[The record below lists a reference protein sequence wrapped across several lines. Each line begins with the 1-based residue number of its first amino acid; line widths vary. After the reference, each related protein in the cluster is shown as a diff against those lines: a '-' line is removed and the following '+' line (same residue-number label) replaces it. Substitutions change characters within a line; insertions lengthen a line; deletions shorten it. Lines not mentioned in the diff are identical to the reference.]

1 MSAIRKTFLPLV
13 TAVPFAFAVSTALA
27 DDAYAKNPYAKAD
40 DTWISID
47 GKIESVRADAFILN
61 YGDGTV
67 IVEMDDADRYAE
79 GYNLKKGD
87 KVIVSG
93 IIDDDFYEATSIE
106 ASSVFVENLGAYF
119 YASSVD
125 EEDSF
130 ITIGPVIIS
139 RTILQGTISSV
150 DDDSFT
156 LDTGNQKLTVNV
168 DEMPYN
174 PLDDEGFQQLEKGD
188 RVTVTGNMD
197 FEFFEGRVFDA
208 ESIITLMDKKST
220 S

>member
-1 MSAIRKTFLPLV
+1 MSAIRNKFLPIV
-13 TAVPFAFAVSTALA
+13 AAIPFAFVVSAA
-27 DDAYAKNPYAKAD
+27 QAQNPYAKAD

-47 GKIESVRADAFILN
+47 GKIESVKANSFILN

-87 KVIVSG
+87 KVNVSG
-93 IIDDDFYEATSIE
+93 VIDDDFYETTSIE

-125 EEDSF
+125 DEDSF
-130 ITIGPVIIS
+130 VTIGTVVVS
-139 RTILQGTISSV
+139 DTVFQGTISSV

-168 DEMPYN
+168 DEMAYN
-174 PLDDEGFQQLEKGD
+174 PLDDEGYQKLKKGD
-188 RVTVTGNMD
+188 RVTVSGDMD
-197 FEFFEGRVFDA
+197 YEFFEGRVFDA
-208 ESIITLMDKKST
+208 ESVIALMNKKST

>member
-1 MSAIRKTFLPLV
+1 MSTTRNKLLPLI
-13 TAVPFAFAVSTALA
+13 TARPFAFAISAA
-27 DDAYAKNPYAKAD
+27 QAQNPYVKAD

-47 GKIESVRADAFILN
+47 GKIESVRADAFTLN

-79 GYNLKKGD
+79 GYSLKKGD
-87 KVIVSG
+87 KVNVSG
-93 IIDDDFYEATSIE
+93 IIDDDFYETTSIE
-106 ASSVFVENLGAYF
+106 ATSVFVENLGSYF

-130 ITIGPVIIS
+130 VTIGPVSIS
-139 RTILQGTISSV
+139 ETVFQGTISSV

-174 PLDDEGFQQLEKGD
+174 PVDDKGFQKLKEGD
-188 RVTVTGNMD
+188 RVSVSGNLD
-197 FEFFEGRVFDA
+197 YEFFEGRVFDA
-208 ESIITLMDKKST
+208 ETIITLMDKKNT
-220 S
+220 A